1 MGIIS
6 ILPNGGTANIGSTVL
21 CNVYGA
27 PYETITS
34 DGAELCILDSNGAG
48 TATFEIGKTYALV
61 GEVSKYGR
69 EVTIRVGTTDIR
81 VMPNGA
87 LFWYLN
93 ECSDITGGWTGYAGA
108 TYSSTS
114 SSGQV
119 PQISDSSNM
128 KTIQQSSTGQFIIG
142 GSYGTVNNLNLAN
155 INKIY
160 VKYSATRSNNNCEI
174 KLVVSEDLSN
184 MHNVGFN
191 RSVISVYGTDQSIA
205 ELDVSSIDASLLF
218 GIVLEPTGFDGN
230 CSIDIS
236 EIWFE

>member
-61 GEVSKYGR
+61 GEVSKYER
-69 EVTIRVGTTDIR
+69 EVTIGAGTTDIR
-81 VMPNGA
+81 VIPNGA

-108 TYSSTS
+108 ANSSG
-114 SSGQV
+114 SGQV

-128 KTIQQSSTGQFIIG
+128 KNIQQSSTGQFVIG

-160 VKYSATRSNNNCEI
+160 VKYSATRSNNYCDI

-184 MHNVGFN
+184 MYNVGYKAM
-191 RSVISVYGTDQSIA
+191 SVISVYGTDQSIA

-218 GIVLEPTGFDGN
+218 GIVLEPTGSGGN